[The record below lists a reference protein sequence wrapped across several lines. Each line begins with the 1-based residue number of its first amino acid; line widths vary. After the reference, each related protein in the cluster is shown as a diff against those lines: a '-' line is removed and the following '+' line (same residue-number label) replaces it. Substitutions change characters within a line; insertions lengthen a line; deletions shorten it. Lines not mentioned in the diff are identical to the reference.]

1 MVTAEGGMDSPHA
14 MLRLTA
20 TMSDNITRVI
30 PEHARATPDAPAII
44 TEDFTLDYASLD
56 RAVRRCAWDL
66 QAWGIAPGDR
76 VTLVFSDETL
86 LVISLLAIGHLGATA
101 MAIPRSSTQA
111 QYQEWV
117 TQTGANRC
125 VTDLARY
132 ANSKQLSLQLDQR
145 WLTQALAATGDIT
158 PAVGLEMKPFAPLM
172 IVVGS
177 GSTGRPKLIPITHAQ
192 MQHRIATINL
202 IYEVMPRDRLAIM
215 THLEYASGVHRL
227 FSALT
232 AGAAFV
238 LPDRSALA
246 PADLRK
252 RFGVTLL
259 SATVLHLEQM
269 LRALPH
275 NATRPLDGIVV
286 TTSSSIVSD
295 RLRREVLDRLCT
307 DLRIVYGA
315 NETWTVTLARSLDL
329 LRHNGTVG
337 QVVPGAQVEIVD
349 DQMCPV
355 AAGEV
360 GLIRIRSMSV
370 VDGYLDNEKETA
382 RAFRDGWFVTGDL
395 GQMTED
401 GHLIYCGR
409 ADDMMIFNGIN
420 IYPIE
425 IEQCLLSH
433 PSVIDAVAMPIHHQV
448 HQDIP
453 VALVALAGV
462 DAADERTLLAYTKE
476 RIGARRPHRVVVV
489 DRIPRNEQGKPIRS
503 ELRRLA
509 GEAISKTIQTS
520 TSPPAAA
527 PATTR
532 TAGPPAQASLR
543 QLTRRINL
551 DFKPPTVL
559 QPRAIDAWW
568 SILNP
573 DLAIPVASPA
583 SPAATV
589 QERAIAEWLD
599 RALLLVREL
608 LQLAAIPV
616 FDTLARVAC
625 QSPTTPSA
633 SWRAVISVPKVDHVP
648 ARAYEIAFGSAARAT
663 AWMMTQAPTATS
675 REMLFAKL
683 MQDAIDPLKKLAA
696 GGKSTMPL
704 LRAAHSRGIP
714 FRSLGG
720 GIYQLGLGAK
730 GRLTDRST
738 NDHDSA
744 IGTKLAQSKPLSAQ
758 ALRLAGLPAPTHQ
771 VVTSA
776 ADARAAAERLGWPVV
791 VKPADSDR
799 GEGVSVDINATNL
812 NDAFAE
818 AQRLSQTKQVIV
830 ERQAEGVCHRLFLA
844 SGRLLYAV
852 KLLPMGVYGD
862 GRRSVE
868 ALVSAELAVQ
878 ALLPP
883 WRRSELRPIDDLA
896 RAAISAEGLLES
908 SVPDAGQFV
917 PLRRIESTAWG
928 GIDEEVTDQVHPEN
942 LRVAI
947 AAAELFGLDV
957 AGIDL
962 ISPDISE
969 PWHANGA
976 IINEVNFAP
985 LLGGGETSR
994 RYIGEYLTR
1003 LLGGDGRIPLEVFL
1017 GGDAAWD
1024 AAVARRKALGGD
1036 GAGIY
1041 VTSAGRT
1048 LDGNGHEIR
1057 EIRIPFQTLHGRSR
1071 AMLLSRQVRTLLLVV
1086 QDDEWLRSGLPVE
1099 YLDSVVDAGGA
1110 LRQHPSADLPLS
1122 KEKEQALRQLLAE
1135 RVRVTA
1141 A

>member
-1 MVTAEGGMDSPHA
+1 MVTTEGGMDSPHA
-14 MLRLTA
+14 MLSLTA
-20 TMSDNITRVI
+20 NLPYNITHVI
-30 PEHARATPDAPAII
+30 TEHARRTPDAPAII
-44 TEDFTLDYASLD
+44 AEDVTLDYAALD

-66 QAWGIAPGDR
+66 QTWGVAHGDR
-76 VTLVFSDETL
+76 VTLFFSDEVL
-86 LVISLLAIGHLGATA
+86 LAISLLAVGRLGATTI
-101 MAIPRSSTQA
+101 AIPRSSTPA

-117 TQTGANRC
+117 TQAGSNRC
-125 VTDLARY
+125 VTDLAGLIVP
-132 ANSKQLSLQLDQR
+132 NSLSLQLDRR
-145 WLTQALAATGDIT
+145 WLTQALTAKSDVQPVAD
-158 PAVGLEMKPFAPLM
+158 LEMTPLAPLM

-192 MQHRIATINL
+192 MQHRVATLNL
-202 IYEVMPRDRLAIM
+202 VYEVTPQDRLAIM

-227 FSALT
+227 FSALVI
-232 AGAAFV
+232 GAAFV
-238 LPDRSALA
+238 LPDRSALVLA
-246 PADLRK
+246 NLQK

-259 SATVLHLEQM
+259 SATVFHLEQM

-275 NATRPLDGIVV
+275 IAKRPLDGI
-286 TTSSSIVSD
+286 TITASGSIVSD
-295 RLRREVLDRLCT
+295 RLRRDVLDHLCA

-315 NETWTVTLARSLDL
+315 NETWTATIARSPGL
-329 LRHNGTVG
+329 LCHNGTVG
-337 QVVPGAQVEIVD
+337 QVVPGVQVEIVD
-349 DQMCPV
+349 NAMRPV
-355 AAGEV
+355 ATGSV
-360 GLIRIRSMSV
+360 GLIRIRSPSV
-370 VDGYLDNEKETA
+370 VDGYLDDKTENA
-382 RAFRDGWFVTGDL
+382 RAFQDGWFVTSDL
-395 GQMTED
+395 GWMTED
-401 GHLIYCGR
+401 GHLIFCGR
-409 ADDMMIFNGIN
+409 ADDMMISNGIN

-433 PSVIDAVAMPIHHQV
+433 PSVIDAVALPIHHPI

-453 VALVALAGV
+453 VALVVLTGL
-462 DAADERTLLAYTKE
+462 DAANEKTLLTYAKE
-476 RIGARRPHRVVVV
+476 RIGARRPRSVIIL
-489 DRIPRNEQGKPIRS
+489 DRIPRNERGKPIRS

-509 GEAISKTIQTS
+509 EEAISKTIQTS
-520 TSPPAAA
+520 NSPLAAA
-527 PATTR
+527 PATTL
-532 TAGPPAQASLR
+532 TAGPPAQAPLR

-568 SILNP
+568 AILNP
-573 DLAIPVASPA
+573 HLAIPVASPF
-583 SPAATV
+583 SPAASA
-589 QERAIAEWLD
+589 QEHAIAEWLD

-616 FDTLARVAC
+616 FDTLALVAC

-633 SWRAVISVPKVDHVP
+633 SWRAVISVPQVDHVP

-663 AWMMTQAPTATS
+663 AWMMTQAPTAAS
-675 REMLFAKL
+675 REILFAKL
-683 MQDAIDPLKKLAA
+683 MQDAIEPLKKLAS

-704 LRAAHSRGIP
+704 LQAAHSRGIP

-738 NDHDSA
+738 NDRDSA

-758 ALRLAGLPAPTHQ
+758 VLRLAGLPAPAHQ

-776 ADARAAAERLGWPVV
+776 TDALAAAERLGWPVV
-791 VKPADSDR
+791 VKPTDRDR

-812 NDAFAE
+812 NTAFAE
-818 AQRLSQTKQVIV
+818 AQRLSRTKQVIV

-852 KLLPMGVYGD
+852 KRLPMGVYGD
-862 GRRSVE
+862 GRRSIE
-868 ALVSAELAVQ
+868 ALVSGELAVQ

-896 RAAISAEGLLES
+896 RAAILAEGLLES
-908 SVPDAGQFV
+908 SVPAVGQFV

-942 LRVAI
+942 LRVAL
-947 AAAELFGLDV
+947 ATAQLLGLDV
-957 AGIDL
+957 AGIDI

-994 RYIGEYLTR
+994 RHIGEYLTR
-1003 LLGGDGRIPLEVFL
+1003 LLEGDGRIPLEVFL
-1017 GGDAAWD
+1017 GGDAAWH
-1024 AAVARRKALGGD
+1024 AAMARRNALGGD
-1036 GAGIY
+1036 DAGIY
-1041 VTSAGRT
+1041 VTSARRT

-1057 EIRIPFQTLHGRSR
+1057 IPFQTLHERSR

-1086 QDDEWLRSGLPVE
+1086 QDDEWLRTGLPVE
-1099 YLDSVVDAGGA
+1099 YLDSIVDAGGA
-1110 LRQHPSADLPLS
+1110 LRQHQNPDLSLS
-1122 KEKEQALRQLLAE
+1122 KEQERALRQLLAE
-1135 RVRVTA
+1135 RVRTTA